1 MPFKDPKSEEA
12 IKSRNEC
19 AKRYYYKHKEEI
31 VEKNKDPKKIKALR
45 INNWKVR
52 GVKWDN
58 FDELYEKY
66 TTTNNCEKCNK
77 EFNDENNNDK
87 RCLDH
92 NHETGEFRNIL
103 CMYCN
108 KQLKFEEYKDK
119 YDKQKLETLEREK
132 QKNKDNY
139 AKLDKEEKKKKDA
152 EYYEANKERIKER
165 VRLHR
170 LKKKENPN

>member
-1 MPFKDPKSEEA
+1 MPYKDLKSPEA

-19 AKRYYYKHKEEI
+19 AKRYYYKNKEEI
-31 VEKNKDPKKIKALR
+31 AEKNKDPKRIKASR
-45 INNWKVR
+45 INNWKIR
-52 GVKWDN
+52 GIIGDYDK
-58 FDELYEKY
+58 LYEKY

-77 EFNDENNNDK
+77 EFNNEIHNDK

-108 KQLKFEEYKDK
+108 KQLKFTEYKDK
-119 YDKQKLETLEREK
+119 YDNQKLETKEKNK
-132 QKNKDNY
+132 QKNKDKY
-139 AKLDKEEKKKKDA
+139 AKLDKEEKKKQDA

-165 VRLHR
+165 VRLYR
-170 LKKKENPN
+170 LKKRENNN

>member
-1 MPFKDPKSEEA
+1 MPYKDLKSPEA

-19 AKRYYYKHKEEI
+19 ALRYYYKNKEEI
-31 VEKNKDPKKIKALR
+31 AEKNKDPKRIKALR
-45 INNWKVR
+45 ISRWKGR
-52 GVKWDN
+52 GVIGN
-58 FDELYEKY
+58 YDELYDKY
-66 TTTNNCEKCNK
+66 INAECCEKCNK
-77 EFNDENNNDK
+77 KFNDENNNDK

-108 KQLKFEEYKDK
+108 RQLKFLEYKDK
-119 YDKQKLETLEREK
+119 YDKQKLETKEKEK
-132 QKNKDNY
+132 QKRKEDY

-165 VRLHR
+165 VRLHK
-170 LKKKENPN
+170 LKKKENPI